1 MNISSGRL
9 TTTACLLLAAGLG
22 RTSAAQE
29 VLPVTSTVR
38 VERIVTGQHVVATAR
53 QHLGVR
59 YSLGGT
65 TPKAFDCSGLV
76 QFVYAQH
83 GIQLPRTA
91 AQQAGVGVA
100 PYPGDLAP
108 GDLLFFY
115 GGKGA
120 QHIAI
125 YAGNDTLIHASS
137 GARRVK
143 LDRFTSTQR
152 TWFGRRLIAVRRI
165 LPAERVTRVEV
176 SGGILDPA
184 VTGIPAELTLS
195 RLGLPWVH

>member
-1 MNISSGRL
+1 MAS
-9 TTTACLLLAAGLG
+9 CLLAVAFNT
-22 RTSAAQE
+22 RAAAQE
-29 VLPVTSTVR
+29 ARPITSAVR
-38 VERIVTGQHVVATAR
+38 VERVVTGQLVVSSAR
-53 QHLGVR
+53 RQLGVR
-59 YSLGGT
+59 YMLGGT
-65 TPKAFDCSGLV
+65 TPRAFDCSGLV

-91 AQQAGVGVA
+91 AQQAGVGIA

-143 LDRFTSTQR
+143 LDRFTPTQR

-165 LPAERVTRVEV
+165 LPAERVTRIEA
-176 SGGILDPA
+176 SAGILDPA

-195 RLGLPWVH
+195 RLGVPWVH